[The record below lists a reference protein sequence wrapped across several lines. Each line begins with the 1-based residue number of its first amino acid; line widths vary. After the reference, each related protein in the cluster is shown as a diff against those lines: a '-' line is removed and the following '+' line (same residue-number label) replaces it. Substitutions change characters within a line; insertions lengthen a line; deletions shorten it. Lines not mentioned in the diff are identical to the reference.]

1 MKHPRQYI
9 SLCRDKIV
17 ARLREA
23 CDGLPRR
30 QRLTVVSVMLC
41 AFVLVAFFVFGHACY
56 RIGLGHSRQAVE
68 VEHIRPLELPADDNG
83 DVKPL
88 TSTAYD
94 STGMESKD

>member
-1 MKHPRQYI
+1 M
-9 SLCRDKIV
+9 

-68 VEHIRPLELPADDNG
+68 VEHIRPLELPTDDNS

-94 STGMESKD
+94 STGMESED

>member
-1 MKHPRQYI
+1 M
-9 SLCRDKIV
+9 

-23 CDGLPRR
+23 CEGLPRR

-94 STGMESKD
+94 STGMESKDLSLIPISEPTRPY